1 MPRDG
6 SALPASVT
14 PASFAWT
21 AAAPALFV
29 LLWSTGFVAAKA
41 GLPFVEPMTFLAIRF
56 ALVVALMLP
65 VALLVRAA
73 WPNAALAGHIVVV
86 GLLMHGAYLGGVF
99 SSIHH
104 GLPAG
109 LSALIVGLQPVL
121 TATVVGPLL
130 GERVSARQWLGLVV
144 GFGGVAVVLFE
155 RYGFGSGGFGAG
167 AVLLSVLALVGI
179 SAGTLYQKRY
189 CAQANLY
196 TGAVIQ
202 YVAAFVPM
210 LGLALALET
219 MEVTWA
225 PPLIGAMAWLTLV
238 LSVGTVSLLYLLI
251 RRGAVSKIASLFF
264 LVPPSTALIAWLMFD
279 EQLGLLALGGIALT
293 AVGVWL
299 VQKG

>member
-1 MPRDG
+1 
-6 SALPASVT
+6 
-14 PASFAWT
+14 
-21 AAAPALFV
+21 LFV
-29 LLWSTGFVAAKA
+29 LLWSTGFIAAKA

-56 ALVVALMLP
+56 ALVMALMLP

-73 WPNAALAGHIVVV
+73 WPDAALAGHIVVV

-130 GERVSARQWLGLVV
+130 GERVSARQWLGLVI

-189 CAQANLY
+189 CARANLY

-202 YVAAFVPM
+202 YAAAFVPIV
-210 LGLALALET
+210 GLALMLET
-219 MEVTWA
+219 MQVTWA

-293 AVGVWL
+293 AIGVWL